1 MTDHL
6 NNQPGLAL
14 SNAIADAV
22 ERGGAVTVLV
32 NARRRLPNSGVL
44 FAPDLV
50 LTASHA
56 VEREEDIQV
65 VLPDGSQQS
74 AALAGRDRGFD
85 LAVLRLSAAVSG
97 QVAVQPGAELGSDE
111 TPRVGHLVVA
121 IGRPSED
128 GVQAS
133 LGLVNAIGSGLRTM
147 GGGVLDRYLVTDAVP
162 YPGFSGGPLVDL
174 AGRVLGIN
182 TSGLV
187 RGTSLA
193 IPTRSAWETARVL
206 AEHGHIKRGY
216 LGSRSQEVEIPEQ
229 AMAQLRQVAGRE
241 QNTGLLVIG
250 IEPDGPA
257 AHGGLMVGDILVG
270 VEGQPVANHDELISR
285 LTGNVVGREVEIRL
299 LRGGHVQNVKLKV
312 AERE

>member
-1 MTDHL
+1 MTESL
-6 NNQPGLAL
+6 GNQPGLAL

-22 ERGGAVTVLV
+22 ERGGSVTALV

-65 VLPDGSQQS
+65 MLPDGSQKS

-85 LAVLRLSAAVSG
+85 LAVLRLSGAAGV
-97 QVAVQPGAELGSDE
+97 QAVEQPGEAA
-111 TPRVGHLVVA
+111 PRVGHLVVA
-121 IGRPSED
+121 VGRPSED

-193 IPTRSAWETARVL
+193 IPASSAWVTARVL
-206 AEHGHIKRGY
+206 AEHGHIKRGF
-216 LGSRSQEVEIPEQ
+216 LGIRSQEVEIPEQ
-229 AMAQLRQVAGRE
+229 VRGQLAGRG
-241 QNTGLLVIG
+241 QTSGLLVMG

-257 AHGGLMVGDILVG
+257 AQGGLMVGDILVG
-270 VEGQPVANHDELISR
+270 IEGQPVANHDELLSR
-285 LTGNVVGREVEIRL
+285 LTGDVVGRDVEIRV
-299 LRGGHVQNVKLKV
+299 LRGGQAQNVRIKV